1 MRRRRVRAAASLL
14 LLALVAAPAC
24 GDDAPEPVAA
34 LFDVGVLT
42 SDDPAR
48 FYDLPFPSD
57 LRRDDTGHLLLTG
70 FPAQAPLVQAY
81 AAAAARDLDGWGLN
95 SAVYFRF
102 DGALDGGS
110 LPDAA
115 ASVLDDAALYLVN
128 VDAASPSYGERTPVL
143 AHFTADGYKSTEP
156 NLLAILPYPGF
167 PLREGTTYA
176 AVITSRVHDAHD
188 QPLRTSDA
196 WEAVRDG
203 APGDEGL
210 TAAYAPLWDYLADGA
225 DARDARADVVAAT
238 VFTTQHATDMMPKLR
253 QAIWQLPAPTAAAL
267 TRTSE
272 RGTKTR
278 YEGTYDAPNFQ
289 RGVVP
294 YTNDGGDIV
303 LGDDG
308 LPVVQVTETLR
319 FAVTVPDGP
328 TPPTG
333 WPIVLYEHGTGGD
346 YLSFVDDGT
355 AESLAQ
361 AGLAAISMDQVLHGP
376 RNPGGNPEVD
386 FFNFINP
393 LTARDNVAQ
402 GAADGFSLT
411 RLATGLAFH
420 DRGRQVFFDPARV
433 YFFGHSQGSTTGG
446 PFVPFEPSIKATVFS
461 GAGGVLTLTLLTKT
475 EPFDIPGLV
484 VALARDEPLDEW
496 NPTLTLL
503 QTWAERADAVNY
515 AAALVREPPPMPA
528 ADGGPGDGTPQA
540 PKALFQTDGIVDH
553 YAPNVNGRAY
563 FTAVGGDLVGPQ
575 LEDVPGLTLRGRQ
588 VQAAPLANNLNGAT
602 AALLQYAGDEG
613 HFVVF
618 DVAAARFQSTQFLA
632 THAATGTATVVEP

>member
-1 MRRRRVRAAASLL
+1 MALRRAVLLGLAASL
-14 LLALVAAPAC
+14 APAC
-24 GDDAPEPVAA
+24 GDDAAPPVAA
-34 LFDVGVLT
+34 IFDPDVRT

-57 LRRDDTGHLLLTG
+57 LRRTADGHLQLTG
-70 FPAQAPLVQAY
+70 YPAQAPLVQAY
-81 AAAAARDLDGWGLN
+81 ATAAARDLDGWGLN
-95 SAVYFRF
+95 GAVYFRF
-102 DGALDGGS
+102 DGALDPAS
-110 LPDAA
+110 LPDPA
-115 ASVLDDAALYLVN
+115 ASMTADAALYLV
-128 VDAASPSYGERTPVL
+128 DIDPASPAYGERTPVR
-143 AHFTADGYKSTEP
+143 AHFTADGYKSTQP
-156 NLLAILPYPGF
+156 NLLGILPYPGF

-176 AVITSRVHDAHD
+176 AVVTTRVRDAEGH
-188 QPLRTSDA
+188 PLGVSDA
-196 WEAVRDG
+196 WAAVRDG
-203 APGDEGL
+203 SALDATLRDG
-210 TAAYAPLWDYLADGA
+210 YAPLWAYLDDGA
-225 DARDARADVVAAT
+225 PDRDARTDVAAAT
-238 VFTTQHATDMMPKLR
+238 VFTTQHATDLIPKLR

-328 TPPTG
+328 PPATG

-355 AESLAQ
+355 AEALAQ

-376 RNPGGNPEVD
+376 RNPGGNPETD

-411 RLATGLAFH
+411 RLATGLSFH
-420 DRGRQVFFDPARV
+420 DRGRQIFFDPARV

-446 PFVPFEPSIKATVFS
+446 PFVPFEPAIKAAVFS

-515 AAALVREPPPMPA
+515 GAELVREPPPMPA
-528 ADGGPGDGTPQA
+528 PDGGPGDGTPQA

-563 FTAVGGDLVGPQ
+563 FTSVGGDLVGPQ
-575 LEDVPGLTLRGRQ
+575 LEEVPGLALRGRQ
-588 VQAAPLANNLNGAT
+588 VQAAPLADNLGGTT
-602 AALLQYAGDEG
+602 AALLQYVGDEG

-618 DVAAARFQSTQFLA
+618 DVPAARHQSTQFLA
-632 THAATGTATVVEP
+632 THAATGTATVVPP